1 MTEPSPADALEA
13 LGVPVTIGAGAGR
26 PQELRLRYSLASLL
40 RVERKFGTLAGIQ
53 QLVGRATAQLD
64 GDADPDPSAPRLIE
78 LVGLLIGYGLAHET
92 VTDEDG
98 TRIRLRKLDDDELL
112 EVLLPLLD
120 LRELQDYVTVVGKA
134 FGQSFG
140 DILPPPGGATQA
152 AAPAPVPSLGA
163 AGGTSP
169 TPSPEYAA
177 AAGFGS

>member
-26 PQELRLRYSLASLL
+26 PQSLRLRYSLASLL

-53 QLVGRATAQLD
+53 QLVSRATAQLD
-64 GDADPDPSAPRLIE
+64 GDASPDPSAPRLIE

-98 TRIRLRKLDDDELL
+98 TRVRLRKLDDDELL

-140 DILPPPGGATQA
+140 DILPPPDGAAQA
-152 AAPAPVPSLGA
+152 ATPALFPGA

-169 TPSPEYAA
+169 TPSPAYAP
-177 AAGFGS
+177 AAGSGS